1 MKRRNFLRN
10 AAFATT
16 AALVPVNINSAN
28 EAGKR
33 GALSFEEDNL
43 IAKTEA
49 KAAELKGE
57 VPTGKIKDVVMSRIM
72 AGGNLVSGFAHA
84 RDLIYVSKLLTTY
97 FTDDKIIET
106 LMLCEASGINTAV
119 LRCDEHIIGVLN
131 KYRKQGGKIQWLA
144 QTYPVGTD
152 ISNIKLAIDNGAKG
166 AFVMGGNAEK
176 YLADGQIDNL
186 AKSIEFIQSQGLIA
200 GTAGHTI
207 QVPIKCVENGI
218 KPDFFMKT
226 YHNNSY
232 WTASPIDPA
241 NPELPKQSHDN
252 MWCASAE
259 IVADFFKKNTTPW
272 LAYKVLA
279 AGAIKPS
286 VGFRQAFESGADF
299 VVVGMFDFQVVENA
313 NIVSGILNS
322 DLKRERKWYA

>member
-10 AAFATT
+10 AALATT
-16 AALVPVNINSAN
+16 GAMVPIRARSSSH
-28 EAGKR
+28 EGEEE
-33 GALSFEEDNL
+33 LFSFEEDNL
-43 IAKTEA
+43 VSRKGDQTLKLKEKVPSGRIKNV
-49 KAAELKGE
+49 EL
-57 VPTGKIKDVVMSRIM
+57 SRLMI
-72 AGGNLVSGFAHA
+72 GGNLVSGFAHS
-84 RDLIYVSKLLTTY
+84 RDLIYVSKLMKSY

-106 LMLCEASGINTAV
+106 LFLSEEAGINTAA
-119 LRCDEHIIGVLN
+119 LRCDDHIIGVLN

-144 QTYPVGTD
+144 QTYPKGTD
-152 ISNIKLAIDNGAKG
+152 FSNISLAVDNGAVG
-166 AFVMGGNAEK
+166 AYVMGNNAEQYLDNNGIEVLGNA
-176 YLADGQIDNL
+176 
-186 AKSIEFIQSQGLIA
+186 IEFIRKQGIIA
-200 GTAGHTI
+200 GTAAHTI
-207 QVPIKCVENGI
+207 RVPVACTENGI

-241 NPELPKQSHDN
+241 NPELPKQGHDN

-259 IVADFFKKNTTPW
+259 IVEEFFKTNTTPW

-279 AGAIKPS
+279 AGAIRPS

-299 VVVGMFDFQVVENA
+299 IVVGMFDFQVVENA

-322 DLKRERKWYA
+322 ELKRKRDWFA

>member
-10 AAFATT
+10 AALATT
-16 AALVPVNINSAN
+16 AAMVPISSQSASR
-28 EAGKR
+28 GKKEE
-33 GALSFEEDNL
+33 LFSFEEDNL
-43 IAKTEA
+43 IAKTEPQTL
-49 KAAELKGE
+49 ELKGK
-57 VPTGKIKDVVMSRIM
+57 VPTGKIKDVVLSRIM

-84 RDLIYVSKLLTTY
+84 RDLIYVSKLLKTY
-97 FTDDKIIET
+97 FTDEKVIET
-106 LMLCEASGINTAV
+106 LMLCEASGMNTAV
-119 LRCDEHIIGVLN
+119 LRSDEHIIRILG

-152 ISNIKLAIDNGAKG
+152 FTNVKLAIDNGAIG

-176 YLADGQIDNL
+176 YLDEGKVDNL
-186 AKSIEFIQSQGLIA
+186 GKSIDFIKSQGLIA

-207 QVPIKCVENGI
+207 KVPIACVENGI

-241 NPELPKQSHDN
+241 NPELPKVSHDN

-259 IVADFFKKNTTPW
+259 IVADFFRKNTTPW

-279 AGAIKPS
+279 AGAIKPA
-286 VGFRQAFESGADF
+286 VGFRQAFENGADF
-299 VVVGMFDFQVVENA
+299 IVVGMFDFQVVENA
-313 NIVSGILNS
+313 NIVYDILNS
-322 DLKRERKWYA
+322 ELKRERKWYA